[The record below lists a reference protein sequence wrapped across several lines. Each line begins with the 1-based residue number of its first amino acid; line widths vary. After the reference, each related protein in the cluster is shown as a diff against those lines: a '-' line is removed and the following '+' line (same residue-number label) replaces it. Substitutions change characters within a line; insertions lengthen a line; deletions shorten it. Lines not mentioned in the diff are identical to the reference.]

1 MKKPYPMLVV
11 MLALQVNGCSCHCF
25 KGCSGPKVVG
35 SGIVQ
40 TEQRDVGVFAAVKCK
55 IGGEI
60 TVTRAE
66 QATLRITADDNLL
79 PIIKTEVKDGT
90 LIVSAEESYSSKTR
104 VCLQIEVPMI
114 SRVEVLGSADVLL
127 DSVTDEKLE
136 IAIRGSGDIKAIGEV
151 RSLDV
156 IINGSGDL
164 KLKQLQAQTCN
175 ICINGSGDAVLSVA
189 ESLDA
194 RINGSGDIIYYGTPH
209 LQVKM
214 RGSGNIAKG
223 N

>member
-1 MKKPYPMLVV
+1 MKKHYSMLVGV
-11 MLALQVNGCSCHCF
+11 VALLVAGCSCHCF
-25 KGCSGPKVVG
+25 KGCGGPKVVG
-35 SGIVQ
+35 SGIAQ
-40 TEQRDVGVFAAVKCK
+40 TEQRDVGDFSEIKCK
-55 IGGEI
+55 IGGDI

-79 PIIKTEVKDGT
+79 PIITTEVQDGA

-127 DSVTDEKLE
+127 DSVTDEKL
-136 IAIRGSGDIKAIGEV
+136 AINICGSGDIEAVGEV
-151 RSLDV
+151 LSLDV
-156 IINGSGDL
+156 VINGSGEL
-164 KLKQLQAQTCN
+164 KLKQLQVQTCN
-175 ICINGSGDAVLSVA
+175 IRINGSGDAVLSVA

-194 RINGSGDIIYYGTPH
+194 QINGSGDITYYGTPH
-209 LQVKM
+209 VQVKM
-214 RGSGNIAKG
+214 RGSGNLTKG